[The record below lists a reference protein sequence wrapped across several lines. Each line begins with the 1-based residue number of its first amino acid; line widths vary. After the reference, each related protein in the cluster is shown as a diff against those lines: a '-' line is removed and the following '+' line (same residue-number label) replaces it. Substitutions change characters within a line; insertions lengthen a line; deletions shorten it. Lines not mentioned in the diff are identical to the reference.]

1 MGGHVS
7 TLEEELT
14 EVELEHLKVSVNTK
28 NCIKTL
34 ELYCECYL
42 SLINVCLKAETGFE
56 TRQVRRLFMRFKHLD
71 RSNKGYLEKSDLLV
85 LKEVS

>member
-1 MGGHVS
+1 MS

-14 EVELEHLKVSVNTK
+14 EVELEHLKVGGNTK
-28 NCIKTL
+28 HF
-34 ELYCECYL
+34 YCECYL
-42 SLINVCLKAETGFE
+42 SLINVCPKAETGFE

>member
-1 MGGHVS
+1 VS

-14 EVELEHLKVSVNTK
+14 EVELEH
-28 NCIKTL
+28 
-34 ELYCECYL
+34 
-42 SLINVCLKAETGFE
+42 LKAETGFE

-85 LKEVS
+85 MNFTPVVFSLEESFRRRTREIPENPGLSVLC

>member
-28 NCIKTL
+28 NFIV
-34 ELYCECYL
+34 
-42 SLINVCLKAETGFE
+42 NVTY
-56 TRQVRRLFMRFKHLD
+56 RFLMC
-71 RSNKGYLEKSDLLV
+71 G
-85 LKEVS
+85 

>member
-1 MGGHVS
+1 MS

-28 NCIKTL
+28 NFIV
-34 ELYCECYL
+34 
-42 SLINVCLKAETGFE
+42 NVTYRLLLCPKAETGFE

-85 LKEVS
+85 LKEVGQEWFFI

>member
-28 NCIKTL
+28 HFIV
-34 ELYCECYL
+34 
-42 SLINVCLKAETGFE
+42 NVTY
-56 TRQVRRLFMRFKHLD
+56 RFLMC
-71 RSNKGYLEKSDLLV
+71 V
-85 LKEVS
+85 